1 MAILSE
7 APAKALQVLAS
18 LGKRLLGQQSPSVL
32 GHQLGKLALLEFEI
46 QFLLATELEILKEIF
61 FF

>member
-7 APAKALQVLAS
+7 APAKALQVMAS

-32 GHQLGKLALLEFEI
+32 GHQLGKLALLEFKV
-46 QFLLATELEILKEIF
+46 QLLLATELKILQETLF
-61 FF
+61 F

>member
-32 GHQLGKLALLEFEI
+32 GHQSGKLALLEFEI

>member
-32 GHQLGKLALLEFEI
+32 GHQSGKLALLEF
-46 QFLLATELEILKEIF
+46 KV
-61 FF
+61 

>member
-32 GHQLGKLALLEFEI
+32 GHPSGKLAPLEFEI

>member
-7 APAKALQVLAS
+7 APAKALQVMAS

-32 GHQLGKLALLEFEI
+32 GHQLGKLVPLEFEI